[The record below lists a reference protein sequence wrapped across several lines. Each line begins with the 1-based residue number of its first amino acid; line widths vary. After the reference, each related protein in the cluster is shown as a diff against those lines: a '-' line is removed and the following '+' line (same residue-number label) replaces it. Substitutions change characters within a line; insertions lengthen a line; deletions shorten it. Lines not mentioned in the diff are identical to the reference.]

1 MTEWSPISVEEE
13 EEAIDEDMEEEPFQ
27 LNEIPEMNQSTPKKA
42 KKAKIH
48 LVETKVK
55 RSNRLRIRNK
65 GFKTNSYG
73 KVNCLGCATKPPTIS
88 TSMIRNLGAELCQI
102 DPDELTDEI
111 LLRKREVKPIG
122 SKLKD
127 GKGKKN
133 KKDDD
138 KNDSKRK

>member
-1 MTEWSPISVEEE
+1 MTKWSPISVEED
-13 EEAIDEDMEEEPFQ
+13 AIDEDMEEEPFQ

-48 LVETKVK
+48 LVETKVR
-55 RSNRLRIRNK
+55 RSNRLKIRNK
-65 GFKTNSYG
+65 GFKTNSCG
-73 KVNCLGCATKPPTIS
+73 KVNYLGCATKPPTIS

-111 LLRKREVKPIG
+111 LLRKREVNLIG

-133 KKDDD
+133 KKKKDDD